1 MKSKWVDFQSCLAE
15 RIKEFLEYKRA
26 LGRRFWTEENAL
38 RLLDRYLAEKGITSI
53 PEITPELLDMFLAS
67 RPRKQPRSYNHLVS
81 VVSRL
86 FDWLIGQGV
95 LPSSPL
101 HVKRRRETTQ
111 RIPFIFDNIQARS
124 LLEVANRL
132 PDNSR
137 GLMRGIT
144 YKTIFALLYGLGLRV
159 GEVSHLCWKEVDFIR
174 HLLVIHQTKFA
185 KSRLVPFGPR
195 VEKQL
200 QDYRICREHCWGPVC
215 LEDPLFSF
223 TKGKPVH
230 PTTITQTFHN
240 LLPLL
245 ELNIPSGVASPCL
258 HSLRHSFAVRTL
270 LRWYRLG
277 INPTKRLIHLSTF
290 LGHVDPASTAVYL
303 TITADLFREAS
314 HRFEQ
319 YADPSIEEAKK

>member
-1 MKSKWVDFQSCLAE
+1 MKSKRIDFQSCLAK
-15 RIKEFLEYKRA
+15 RIKDFIEYKRA
-26 LGRRFWTEENAL
+26 LGRRFWTEETAL
-38 RLLDRYLAEKGITSI
+38 RLLDRYLVEKGITSI
-53 PEITPELLDMFLAS
+53 SEITPELLEIFLAS
-67 RPRKQPRSYNHLVS
+67 RPRKRPRSYNHLVS

-86 FDWLIGQGV
+86 FDWLVGQGM
-95 LPSSPL
+95 LLSSPL

-111 RIPFIFDNIQARS
+111 RIPFIFDKTQARR

-132 PDNSR
+132 LDNSR

-159 GEVSHLCWKEVDFIR
+159 GEVSRLYWKDVDFIR
-174 HLLVIHQTKFA
+174 HLLVIRQTKFA

-195 VEKQL
+195 LEKQL
-200 QDYRICREHCWGPVC
+200 QDYRICREHCWGAVC
-215 LEDPLFSF
+215 LEDPVFSF
-223 TKGKPVH
+223 TRYKPIH
-230 PTTITQTFHN
+230 PTTISQTFHN

-270 LRWYRLG
+270 LRWYRSG
-277 INPTKRLIHLSTF
+277 INPTKRLLHLSTF

-303 TITADLFREAS
+303 TITADLFREANR
-314 HRFEQ
+314 RFEQ
-319 YADPSIEEAKK
+319 YAYPSVEEERR